1 MSRRTDRCS
10 DRRSDHRSDRLA
22 ELSCLPLSCP
32 RKREPP
38 QRGHRVADADLQ
50 LAGPTGALLRAL
62 DALRG
67 VRDPRLGAGIVELG
81 LVASLQIED
90 GEARLCLVAA
100 GADCPLCDFAADRA
114 LRALQSVLPDTDIYV
129 RHDPWLEWTPARASP
144 ALRERLEGVRH
155 G

>member
-1 MSRRTDRCS
+1 MSRHPDVS
-10 DRRSDHRSDRLA
+10 Y
-22 ELSCLPLSCP
+22 LPMSCP
-32 RKREPP
+32 SGVANRPRPSL
-38 QRGHRVADADLQ
+38 GADADLR

-67 VRDPRLGAGIVELG
+67 VRDPVLGAGIVELG
-81 LVASLQIED
+81 LVESLQIED
-90 GEARLCLVAA
+90 GEVRLCLVAI

-114 LRALQSVLPDTDIYV
+114 LRALQAALPDTDIYV

-144 ALRERLEGVRH
+144 ALRGRLEGARH